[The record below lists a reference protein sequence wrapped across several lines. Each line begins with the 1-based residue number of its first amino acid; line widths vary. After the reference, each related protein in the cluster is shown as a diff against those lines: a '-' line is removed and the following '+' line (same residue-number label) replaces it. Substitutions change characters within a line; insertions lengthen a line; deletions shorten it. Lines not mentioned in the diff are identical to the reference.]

1 MKTYQYTPDA
11 QASAFHRHAEN
22 ACTRLRVGLVL
33 AVQPVGSLLPI
44 ALQLASTQD
53 WPDRFETVVADD
65 VKVVVQRRGHV
76 GVADD
81 EFDYVADLQVLRL
94 WAESQFVGA
103 KAGPHSRVVRQTR
116 ASPDSRRCSPCR
128 TIIPRDSKPTTK
140 NPGASPP
147 PHLTFNVTS
156 HASGYFWRLKPP
168 LLVAKRHADFGQLL
182 TNLVERR
189 DAEVAHGQ
197 QVVGRLGHQLTHGRD
212 LQAREALSRS

>member
-1 MKTYQYTPDA
+1 MKTYQYKPDA

-94 WAESQFVGA
+94 WAESQFAGA
-103 KAGPHSRVVRQTR
+103 KAGPQSRVVRQTR
-116 ASPDSRRCSPCR
+116 VCP
-128 TIIPRDSKPTTK
+128 
-140 NPGASPP
+140 
-147 PHLTFNVTS
+147 
-156 HASGYFWRLKPP
+156 
-168 LLVAKRHADFGQLL
+168 
-182 TNLVERR
+182 
-189 DAEVAHGQ
+189 
-197 QVVGRLGHQLTHGRD
+197 
-212 LQAREALSRS
+212 